1 MEDIE
6 FKSKNGVYEADIESK
21 GPCVIQ
27 VDNNSNTSLTIYK
40 HMPDMEPSGDGR
52 IDFDPKKR
60 TIELD
65 VPAGMMIRIISKTNV
80 VAAKMVVKSQS
91 SSGGGGGS
99 TITQATASVDNNV
112 GVPSVSVTSE
122 GGALNFDFKNL
133 KGQQGAKGD
142 KGDQGQKGDKG
153 DQGQKG
159 NTGAKITSI
168 TLNITGTS
176 ISGTAMLD
184 DESSAEITGT
194 YTPA

>member
-6 FKSKNGVYEADIESK
+6 FQSKNGVYEADITSK

-27 VDNNSNTSLTIYK
+27 VDNNSNTPLSIYQ
-40 HMPDMEPSGDGR
+40 HMPGMEPSGDGR

-65 VPAGMMIRIISKTNV
+65 IPAGMMIRIISQTDV
-80 VAAKMVVKSQS
+80 VAAKMVVKPQS
-91 SSGGGGGS
+91 GSNGGGGS

-133 KGQQGAKGD
+133 KGQQGVKGD
-142 KGDQGQKGDKG
+142 
-153 DQGQKG
+153 KG

-194 YTPA
+194 YTPE

>member
-6 FKSKNGVYEADIESK
+6 FQSKNGVYEADITSK

-27 VDNNSNTSLTIYK
+27 VDNNSNTPSSIYQ

-65 VPAGMMIRIISKTNV
+65 IPAGMMIRIISQTDV
-80 VAAKMVVKSQS
+80 VAAKMVVKPQS
-91 SSGGGGGS
+91 GSNGGGGS

-133 KGQQGAKGD
+133 KGQQGVKGD
-142 KGDQGQKGDKG
+142 
-153 DQGQKG
+153 KG

-194 YTPA
+194 YTPE